1 MARHDGFC
9 RYCARPISGREQ
21 PTLSSTTVLLAGLPR
36 MLEDMLS
43 SLLEPHPDIHVVR
56 GEARDRDLIS
66 AAAAAGAQVVVV
78 TRRDPANLAEVDP
91 YLALAATVSIVAL
104 EPDGASA
111 CVHALRSETARLE
124 DVSAEQILHALAPSH
139 PIGRA

>member
-36 MLEDMLS
+36 MLEDMVS

-66 AAAAAGAQVVVV
+66 AAAAAGARVVVV
-78 TRRDPANLAEVDP
+78 TRRDPANLTEVDP
-91 YLALAATVSIVAL
+91 HLALAATVSIIAL
-104 EPDGASA
+104 SADGAWA
-111 CVHALRSETARLE
+111 CLYTLKPDVTRLE
-124 DVSAEQILHALAPSH
+124 DLSTAKVLAALASAT

>member
-36 MLEDMLS
+36 MLEDMVS

-66 AAAAAGAQVVVV
+66 AAAAAGAQVIVV
-78 TRRDPANLAEVDP
+78 TRRDPTNLTEIDP
-91 YLALAATVSIVAL
+91 HLALAATVSIVAL
-104 EPDGASA
+104 SADGAWA
-111 CVHALRSETARLE
+111 CLYTLKPDVTRLE
-124 DVSAEQILHALAPSH
+124 DLSTAKVLAALASAM